1 MNETFHRYP
10 LWLNIS
16 MDLKLQLIYYL
27 CSFVINR
34 LLNMKLLIVW
44 LWCNMAEVFE
54 EYIIDEKKIDNEIRL
69 KSGRKNENNN

>member
-1 MNETFHRYP
+1 MG
-10 LWLNIS
+10 LNIS
-16 MDLKLQLIYYL
+16 MDLELLLIYYL
-27 CSFVINR
+27 CSFVINQ

-54 EYIIDEKKIDNEIRL
+54 EYIVDGKKLDNKIRL